1 MSKMLI
7 YTPILEYVMAH
18 THVDCRTTSIGLATL
33 NLALSL
39 ASKSSLDES
48 LNELE
53 IAPDFKSIK
62 GELLK
67 LVQHI
72 RDTCH
77 DERAILQ
84 EVNFDQHGA
93 PD

>member
-1 MSKMLI
+1 
-7 YTPILEYVMAH
+7 MAH
-18 THVDCRTTSIGLATL
+18 TEVDCRTTGIALATL

-48 LNELE
+48 LNDLQ
-53 IAPDFKSIK
+53 IAPDFQSIK
-62 GELLK
+62 DQLLR

-72 RDTCH
+72 RDHCH
-77 DERAILQ
+77 DERGILQ

-93 PD
+93 PP